1 MLLRILESL
10 AVYLP
15 SIPLI
20 DVLLI
25 VRCQTAVPCVWCRST
40 RECISSACDVPR
52 LLQRWGTMAP
62 SPPPRSAPDGTA
74 DTGDD
79 NKTDSPMRA
88 IGVLEV

>member
-1 MLLRILESL
+1 MPGHVYVLRILESL

-40 RECISSACDVPR
+40 HECISSACDVPR

-62 SPPPRSAPDGTA
+62 SS
-74 DTGDD
+74 
-79 NKTDSPMRA
+79 
-88 IGVLEV
+88 